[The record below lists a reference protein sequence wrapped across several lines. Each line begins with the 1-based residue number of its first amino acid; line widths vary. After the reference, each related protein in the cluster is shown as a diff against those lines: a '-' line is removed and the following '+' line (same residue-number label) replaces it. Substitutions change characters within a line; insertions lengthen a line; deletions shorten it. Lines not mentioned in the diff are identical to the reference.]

1 MDLNVF
7 NLENFNIIQDEENYY
22 FFRAFNMADNND
34 IEQGITTSENGK
46 IERIRTDRERFEG
59 KTKYSEDSEISLEEL
74 YDHIKMHYRKDTN
87 CISLTSNS
95 NVAVNYGRGSY
106 KDRYVMVKI
115 PKKEFGEKTVS
126 AGQYML
132 QELYSR
138 VQQAVENLPE
148 EEKGQILSIF
158 DDIEDATEIKT
169 LQDIIAKRY
178 TAKTGE
184 VNPSKAHLSKGI
196 TYSSPKARISS
207 YQALDEEQL
216 LEVNKVYA
224 KLAILENENILKHV
238 IPHSSNSKLRETIGN
253 AFSST
258 EVIHYGDIKQESIL
272 QISKEVVDI
281 FALIQ
286 QVNGIDKNK
295 LEQLKSALIKVVQS
309 GKQIPQIPEITSQVK
324 KNISIEEMYELT
336 EGKVEY
342 GKANSIVKNMFYLS
356 KSRQNAIALSNAL
369 SVILG
374 NNSGFEDIIQY
385 IRENGFRVEPEII
398 SRKSGKGVKLSES
411 VNLNLQQE
419 EQSLVDEIRKL
430 SSEELDM
437 VLQNGGLYN
446 AQDIITTT
454 FSNIRE
460 SEKIDK
466 SRYYAEAIIAQYN
479 WQDIGIE
486 EFKVSERNELIKR
499 LQERNCVEIY
509 EGLQQLGIEESQIPI
524 ILLNIATRDGFYEQY
539 MQGNLE
545 QLLNT
550 RQDVLQNNINIEV
563 VERFLGYYDIQN
575 TGIRLKD
582 YQQRAYDNINKIF
595 EDKKF
600 AQVILPTGAGK
611 SFVALAQMQQY
622 ALTHPNEKMLY
633 LAPQDEILN
642 QIKSYIVK
650 YVHGKK
656 GTVGKTE
663 DEIIAEIF
671 PNITF
676 ETYSGLLAKRGQ
688 EVVKDQYGM
697 IVLDELH
704 RTGAKEWEGK
714 IDKLLE
720 NQTDDVKVLGI
731 TATPT
736 RDVDGRDMENETAK
750 KLGYTDEEIKQRKH
764 LASNM
769 TLENAIRMGY
779 VVNPKLVYCKY
790 DLISS
795 GKMDELRARIDSI
808 EDETKRAEE
817 LQKYNE
823 LRQKLNRE
831 IDAEIGEE
839 ARKKLEED
847 ARKNLD
853 SGIGKEEILRQ
864 NVKKSG
870 KYIVFI
876 PVSDQGDIEDENGNR
891 IGTKTGEDKIK
902 AYQDYLNKMFEGT
915 DIVPQLHSLL
925 GSYSKD
931 KNKEELEAFESDDS
945 EKTKFMVVMNKANEG
960 LHIDGVDGIIWFR
973 ALDENSR
980 ILYLQQLGRAIY
992 ALDEDNPL
1000 PDNKRPVVIDLANNS
1015 LTVKVEKEFE
1025 NAEPIDDLEALT
1037 IVIEWIEQHDGML
1050 PDSNSSN
1057 KQEQH
1062 YYAILRRIQN
1072 KYSKYLDGFDNF
1084 EDLTEEDKS
1093 RIQEIIDL
1101 ATGIDLWNIEL
1112 PPIPK
1117 SRGNNKEINPF
1128 EITGVLKDYLE
1139 METHVSTQLLS
1150 VQIFIDK
1157 LVKLQSIGVD
1167 VSKLVTTDTI
1177 QTLAKKSGVNNEKI
1191 IEINL
1196 QLDDKIGNTKNNIAS
1211 AYRGNGDYTKPT
1223 EEQVKKLLELGISLE
1238 IRDPNQELIDIL
1250 ETLQRLGID
1259 ISKISVKDTI
1269 KTLAEKSG
1277 VNEDEIRKSKIDPN
1291 IRIGGKLSHVSQRYR
1306 GTAKG
1311 NPPTKEQID
1320 RLLQFG
1326 ISLEKK
1332 DRNATQELI
1341 EMLEQLQTIGVDVS
1355 KLQYNDT
1362 IETLAQRSA
1371 INLQAVKNIGL
1382 NPNIKIGNKKSIVA
1396 KLFRGQAKGNKPT
1409 KQQLDKLTEFGIF
1422 LEKKERNRIEDFI
1435 ETLEQLQEIGVDVFK
1450 IQWNDTIKSLAQKSE
1465 ISEIEIRKLNL
1476 DPDEKIGQTKNNIS
1490 SAYRGNV
1497 SGQNPTEEQLQRL
1510 LTLGISLDK
1519 KDGVVEEFIKKLEQL
1534 QEIGVDV
1541 SRLASKDTI
1550 QTLAKKSGISEEAL
1564 REIRLNPDEK
1574 ICNTREHI
1582 AKLYRGSKKGGS
1594 ITEEQINRL
1603 LQLGISLEKKD
1614 RNAPQ
1619 ELIETLEQLQEIGV
1633 DVSRLASKDTI
1644 QTLAEKSGIG
1654 IDDLIKFNLDPKENI
1669 GSKKTSIG
1677 RVIRGKEK
1685 GNIPTEEQFK
1695 RLLELGISFE
1705 NKGKLQQAKQN
1716 RDVAIERNNK
1726 AKELEGQVSEELKK
1740 RGKNYDEQ

>member
-1 MDLNVF
+1 M
-7 NLENFNIIQDEENYY
+7 
-22 FFRAFNMADNND
+22 
-34 IEQGITTSENGK
+34 
-46 IERIRTDRERFEG
+46 
-59 KTKYSEDSEISLEEL
+59 
-74 YDHIKMHYRKDTN
+74 
-87 CISLTSNS
+87 
-95 NVAVNYGRGSY
+95 
-106 KDRYVMVKI
+106 
-115 PKKEFGEKTVS
+115 
-126 AGQYML
+126 
-132 QELYSR
+132 
-138 VQQAVENLPE
+138 
-148 EEKGQILSIF
+148 
-158 DDIEDATEIKT
+158 
-169 LQDIIAKRY
+169 
-178 TAKTGE
+178 
-184 VNPSKAHLSKGI
+184 
-196 TYSSPKARISS
+196 
-207 YQALDEEQL
+207 
-216 LEVNKVYA
+216 
-224 KLAILENENILKHV
+224 
-238 IPHSSNSKLRETIGN
+238 
-253 AFSST
+253 
-258 EVIHYGDIKQESIL
+258 

-446 AQDIITTT
+446 AQDIITKT

-688 EVVKDQYGM
+688 EVIKNQYGM

-714 IDKLLE
+714 IDTLFE
-720 NQTDDVKVLGI
+720 NQDKNVKVLGI

-736 RDVDGRDMENETAK
+736 RDVDGRDMANETAK

-847 ARKNLD
+847 ARRNLD
-853 SGIGKEEILRQ
+853 SGIGKEEILKQ
-864 NVKKSG
+864 NVKKGG

-902 AYQDYLNKMFEGT
+902 AYQDYLNKMLEGT

-931 KNKEELEAFESDDS
+931 KNKEELEAFESDNSD
-945 EKTKFMVVMNKANEG
+945 KTKFMVVMNKANEG

-1000 PDNKRPVVIDLANNS
+1000 PDDKRPVVIDLANNS

-1177 QTLAKKSGVNNEKI
+1177 QSLAKKSGVNNEKI

>member
-1 MDLNVF
+1 MNLNVF

-22 FFRAFNMADNND
+22 FFRALNMADNND

-1396 KLFRGQAKGNKPT
+1396 KLFRGQEKGNKPT